1 MKNRVDCFIPY
12 ADEASVRFT
21 VAQMKNSKRVANIFL
36 MAFDKHLPQID
47 GCTMFFVDDITSS
60 KTFHEASKYMK
71 SQYLLL
77 YTKTTPLA
85 LGYNAIERMVEIAKD
100 TGAYMF
106 YSDRNVVKDGKVEKV
121 PTIPCQL
128 GSVRNDFDFG
138 PLFMIDTVAFQL
150 YEKENPHVDWKYA
163 ARYDIRMWIL
173 AIGSCRLK
181 WRLLARIISSSLM
194 PTSLP
199 IV

>member
-60 KTFHEASKYMK
+60 KTFHEASKYMS

-121 PTIPCQL
+121 PT
-128 GSVRNDFDFG
+128 
-138 PLFMIDTVAFQL
+138 
-150 YEKENPHVDWKYA
+150 
-163 ARYDIRMWIL
+163 
-173 AIGSCRLK
+173 
-181 WRLLARIISSSLM
+181 
-194 PTSLP
+194 
-199 IV
+199 